1 MHFRSLIFLICDFF
15 IVWESLFC
23 QIRQLRMYVEID
35 SKYFDFKF
43 IIGEKHWLIWNIFM
57 CNYTYTLYYACGH
70 KHYLHF
76 TWIDTWIFLLKYKRL
91 SSCMILIN
99 FLLHL
104 TFWYCLADKK
114 KKKRHLTGS
123 MLLDFSPAGFYKI
136 IWSSKQSIIHQV
148 KNLIGFNVAIW
159 NSSQRSFLLFFH

>member
-1 MHFRSLIFLICDFF
+1 MNYKYFYKFMYWTINAFQIFMFFHLWFF

-23 QIRQLRMYVEID
+23 QIRQLRMYVEND

-43 IIGEKHWLIWNIFM
+43 IIGKKHWLIWNMFM
-57 CNYTYTLYYACGH
+57 CNYTYTLCVWAQT
-70 KHYLHF
+70 HYLHF
-76 TWIDTWIFLLKYKRL
+76 TWINTRIFLLKYKRL

-114 KKKRHLTGS
+114 K
-123 MLLDFSPAGFYKI
+123 DI
-136 IWSSKQSIIHQV
+136 
-148 KNLIGFNVAIW
+148 
-159 NSSQRSFLLFFH
+159 